1 MQHARETP
9 RPGAVV
15 DAQGTI
21 PHAAARGPAAS
32 ARLCTYGALLALGC
46 AACAS
51 RAEPETGPGANM
63 PRLVTGGPRWATTI
77 DGSDVAEGAAIA
89 VLSRD
94 APEDAPEAAIVAGSF
109 TGDLA
114 AGGQRLASAGDSDAF
129 LARLDAQGKTAW
141 LLRMGG
147 PGMDRASSVAASAD
161 RIALGLQIT
170 PPVDIGGQIIT
181 GSGQPEAVLVALAPD
196 GAVAW
201 IQPIHSSRYA
211 RIAGITVSGD
221 GAVTI
226 VGSFAG
232 TVRVGERSL
241 TSAGATDVLV
251 ARFGAGGA
259 PAWALRLGGPG
270 ADSAHGLAAWGTR
283 LAMVGHFDGNVDLGQ
298 AYLQAPSAFV
308 AALEADGRLQWVRTP
323 GAQTTLQAVAA
334 DADAVYVA
342 GHFQGT
348 VQLGEESLDSHGQSD
363 VFLGRLDH
371 QGAPV
376 WLRQLGGPGMDHARA
391 LAVTPRG
398 PILGGTFE
406 HELAIGD
413 RELASAGAS
422 DGFAAEL
429 DRETGAL
436 TQARRLGGPGYD
448 DLASLAAGA
457 EVLVMTGSFEGTA
470 DLDGRALT
478 AHGSRGAFAIGLDL

>member
-9 RPGAVV
+9 GSGAVV
-15 DAQGTI
+15 M
-21 PHAAARGPAAS
+21 AAV
-32 ARLCTYGALLALGC
+32 LLALGC
-46 AACAS
+46 AAACAS
-51 RAEPETGPGANM
+51 RAEPETGAGASM
-63 PRLVTGGPRWATTI
+63 PRLVTGAPRWAAAI
-77 DGSDVAEGAAIA
+77 DGSEVAEGAAIA
-89 VLSRD
+89 VQGRD
-94 APEDAPEAAIVAGSF
+94 AIVAGSF

-114 AGGQRLASAGDSDAF
+114 AGGQRLASAGGSDAF
-129 LARLDAQGKTAW
+129 LARLDAQGQIAW
-141 LLRMGG
+141 MQRMGG

-170 PPVDIGGQIIT
+170 PPAEIGGQRIVGGLPDT
-181 GSGQPEAVLVALAPD
+181 RPEAGSDAGPLAVLVALAPD
-196 GAVAW
+196 GQVAW
-201 IQPIHSSRYA
+201 TQPIHGNRYA
-211 RIAGITVSGD
+211 RIAGITVAGD

-251 ARFGAGGA
+251 ARFGADGA

-270 ADSAHGLAAWGTR
+270 ADGAHALAAWGPR

-298 AYLQAPSAFV
+298 AYLEAPSAFV
-308 AALEADGRLQWVRTP
+308 AALDAEGRLQWVRTP
-323 GAQTTLQAVAA
+323 GPQTTLQAVAA

-348 VQLGEESLDSHGQSD
+348 VQLGTETLDSQGQSD
-363 VFLGRLDH
+363 AFLGRLDH

-391 LAVTPRG
+391 LAATPRG
-398 PILGGTFE
+398 PILAGTFE
-406 HELAIGD
+406 QQLAIGD
-413 RELASAGAS
+413 SEIAGAGAS
-422 DGFAAEL
+422 DGFVAEL

-448 DLASLAAGA
+448 DLAALAAGA
-457 EVLVMTGSFEGTA
+457 DVLVMTGSFEGTI
-470 DLDGRALT
+470 DLDGRPLT
-478 AHGSRGAFAIGLDL
+478 SRSGRGAFAVGLDL